1 MPGDDATSAISEH
14 DRRLFAFNR
23 DAEERIDR
31 DLRAATPAQPFT
43 SCRIAA
49 LATMKMMQH
58 ALEGVETGVKR
69 GSKPLEIMGLLLGK
83 CDGSSIVV
91 TDCFA
96 LPVEGTESRVVA
108 DDESVMAHM
117 VKLSE
122 QLQKTRNER
131 FIGWYHSHPF
141 DVEAHSHCFLSA
153 TDVSTQWS
161 WQHTLTPKW
170 VAIVVDPLRSLA
182 KQRPE
187 LGVFRCYPPTYKPAE
202 NLCPDGALCDDDQGR
217 QIRWGKL
224 YHRYY
229 ELKVENVL
237 SSTGAKI
244 LDVLSR
250 KHLWMKVLS
259 SSSIMDP
266 ENRQRFPDRIAV
278 INAKLES
285 VDLQTIAGRPR
296 KGKSSS
302 KDHTGHLVQ
311 AVESASELSFE
322 HCHGHCSQIMKALLF
337 NRHRSD
343 NDDPC
348 CVDSGGCLQPF
359 YHE

>member
-1 MPGDDATSAISEH
+1 M
-14 DRRLFAFNR
+14 
-23 DAEERIDR
+23 
-31 DLRAATPAQPFT
+31 
-43 SCRIAA
+43 
-49 LATMKMMQH
+49 
-58 ALEGVETGVKR
+58 
-69 GSKPLEIMGLLLGK
+69 
-83 CDGSSIVV
+83 
-91 TDCFA
+91 
-96 LPVEGTESRVVA
+96 
-108 DDESVMAHM
+108 
-117 VKLSE
+117 
-122 QLQKTRNER
+122 
-131 FIGWYHSHPF
+131 
-141 DVEAHSHCFLSA
+141 
-153 TDVSTQWS
+153 
-161 WQHTLTPKW
+161 
-170 VAIVVDPLRSLA
+170 AIVVDPLRSLA

-224 YHRYY
+224 YHRSGPRQNQRYVSEISAGVRYY

-250 KHLWMKVLS
+250 KHLWMKVLLVVSEVCLRFLMSLQVLS

-311 AVESASELSFE
+311 AVESAYE
-322 HCHGHCSQIMKALLF
+322 HPAPARC
-337 NRHRSD
+337 
-343 NDDPC
+343 
-348 CVDSGGCLQPF
+348 GC
-359 YHE
+359 